1 MKYMPFMNGSGIKLI
16 QNINV
21 IKCKKH
27 NVNYTN
33 FEMWGLLSI
42 FSIFKIFLH
51 CLLHNYPTEQVT

>member
-21 IKCKKH
+21 IKRKKH

-42 FSIFKIFLH
+42 FSIFLNIFA
-51 CLLHNYPTEQVT
+51 LLATQLSH